1 MAKLPEDPCSI
12 ARTLGVVGERW
23 TILILREAFFGAS
36 RFAEFRD
43 RLGVAPD
50 VLSDRLAT
58 LVEFGVMSREPYR
71 EPGARSRF
79 AYRLTP
85 AGHELRV
92 VLSALQQWGTST
104 CPGPR
109 ARPCSAG
116 SAAPT
121 ARSGWATWTSRA
133 TRSSRPTSPSS
144 PREPMPGTRRLSRSF
159 VSSGPYEGPN

>member
-12 ARTLGVVGERW
+12 ARTLSVVGERW

-58 LVEFGVMSREPYR
+58 LVEFDVMAREPYR

-85 AGHELRV
+85 AGRELQV
-92 VLSALQQWGTST
+92 VLSALQQWGDEHL
-104 CPGPR
+104 PR
-109 ARPCSAG
+109 P
-116 SAAPT
+116 
-121 ARSGWATWTSRA
+121 
-133 TRSSRPTSPSS
+133 
-144 PREPMPGTRRLSRSF
+144 
-159 VSSGPYEGPN
+159 EGPTMLRRVRGTDCPVRVGYLDEQGQEVPLADVAVIPTGA